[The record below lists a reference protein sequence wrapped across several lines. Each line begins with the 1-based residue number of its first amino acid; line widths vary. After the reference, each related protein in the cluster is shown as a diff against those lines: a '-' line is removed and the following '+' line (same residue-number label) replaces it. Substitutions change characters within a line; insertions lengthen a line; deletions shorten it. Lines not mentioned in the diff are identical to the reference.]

1 MTRYGKIFLYF
12 LSIAALAWI
21 LPWLYSFATPHT
33 QSAPFT
39 LLSEVDDQFLSN
51 APSGDK
57 GLTMIDQDGKTYTK
71 SEIDSMLPTLYFRQ
85 LIADSRMPDSLRG
98 LPMTPK
104 DIQTGNFM
112 FRSSPSDINNRP
124 VGLYPLLESMSGR
137 VDLEMPSDVFRIT
150 DRGIE
155 FIDMAT
161 NTVNKEKSR
170 LFTEAMEKKGF
181 AFPAVEING
190 NPTTRKEYDNGYLLI
205 DSAGKVFRLMM
216 VKERPF
222 VRETGIDPALG
233 MRHASVTEFRSKRY
247 FGFLTDGNHN
257 LYALDKDY
265 NLVKLPVER
274 FDPETE
280 SLMIIANMFNWTIRI
295 DGDSEV
301 RWYGIDSDDH
311 SLIRDRQMEFAPGTA
326 RKIAEYIFPFSL
338 SFTSYN
344 DKYAYP
350 RLEDIS
356 YKALIL
362 NIVLAGVLVVIR
374 RRKNKSLLLP
384 ALVTAVTGLYGFI
397 AYLLL
402 KVPPA
407 GR

>member
-1 MTRYGKIFLYF
+1 
-12 LSIAALAWI
+12 
-21 LPWLYSFATPHT
+21 
-33 QSAPFT
+33 
-39 LLSEVDDQFLSN
+39 
-51 APSGDK
+51 
-57 GLTMIDQDGKTYTK
+57 
-71 SEIDSMLPTLYFRQ
+71 
-85 LIADSRMPDSLRG
+85 
-98 LPMTPK
+98 
-104 DIQTGNFM
+104 
-112 FRSSPSDINNRP
+112 
-124 VGLYPLLESMSGR
+124 MSGR

-150 DRGIE
+150 ARGIE
-155 FIDMAT
+155 FVDMAS
-161 NTVNKEKSR
+161 NTVDTEKSR
-170 LFTEAMEKKGF
+170 LFTEAMGKKGF
-181 AFPAVEING
+181 SFPAVEISG
-190 NPTTRKEYDNGYLLI
+190 NATTRKEYDNGYLLI
-205 DSAGKVFRLMM
+205 DNAGKVFRLMM
-216 VKERPF
+216 VKGRPF

-233 MRHASVTEFRSKRY
+233 MRHAFVTEFRNKRY
-247 FGFLTDGNHN
+247 FGFLTDEKHN

-265 NLVKLPVER
+265 NLVELPVEH

-295 DGDSEV
+295 DGDNEV

-311 SLIRDRQMEFAPGTA
+311 SLIRDRQLEFTPSTA
-326 RKIAEYIFPFSL
+326 QNMAEYIFPFSL

-362 NIVLAGVLVVIR
+362 NVVLAGVLVVIR
-374 RRKNKSLLLP
+374 RRKNKSMILP
-384 ALVTAVTGLYGFI
+384 ALVTIVTGLYGFI

>member
-12 LSIAALAWI
+12 LAIAALAWI
-21 LPWLYSFATPHT
+21 LPWLYSFATPNT

-39 LLSEVDDQFLSN
+39 LLSEVNDQFLSN
-51 APSGDK
+51 TPFGDK
-57 GLTMIDQDGKTYTK
+57 GLTMIDEDGKTYAK
-71 SEIDSMLPTLYFRQ
+71 NEIDSMLPTLYFRQ
-85 LIADSRMPDSLRG
+85 LIADSRMPDSLKG

-104 DIQTGNFM
+104 DIQMGNFM
-112 FRSSPSDINNRP
+112 FRTSPSDLNNRP
-124 VGLYPLLESMSGR
+124 VGLYSLMESMSGR

-150 DRGIE
+150 GRGIE

-161 NTVNKEKSR
+161 NTVDKEKSH
-170 LFTEAMEKKGF
+170 LFTEAMVKKGF

-205 DSAGKVFRLMM
+205 DSQGRVFRLMM
-216 VKERPF
+216 VKGRPF
-222 VRETGIDPALG
+222 VRDTGIDPALG
-233 MRHASVTEFRSKRY
+233 MRHAFVTEFRSKRY
-247 FGFLTDGNHN
+247 FGLLTDANHD

-265 NLVKLPVER
+265 NLTKLPVGY
-274 FDPETE
+274 FDPGTE

-295 DGDSEV
+295 DGDNEV
-301 RWYGIDSDDH
+301 RWYGIHSDDH
-311 SLIRDRQMEFAPGTA
+311 SLIRDRRMEFAPGTA
-326 RKIAEYIFPFSL
+326 QKIAEYIFPFSL
-338 SFTSYN
+338 SFTSYD

-350 RLEDIS
+350 RIEDIS

-362 NIVLAGVLVVIR
+362 NVVLAAALAWIR
-374 RRKNKSLLLP
+374 RRKNKSLIIP
-384 ALVTAVTGLYGFI
+384 ALVTVVTGIYGFI

>member
-12 LSIAALAWI
+12 LAIAALAWI
-21 LPWLYSFATPHT
+21 LPWLYSFATPNT

-39 LLSEVDDQFLSN
+39 LLSEVNDQFLSN
-51 APSGDK
+51 TPFGDK
-57 GLTMIDQDGKTYTK
+57 GLTMIDEDGKTYAK
-71 SEIDSMLPTLYFRQ
+71 NEIDSMLPTLYFRQ
-85 LIADSRMPDSLRG
+85 LIADSRMPDSLKG

-104 DIQTGNFM
+104 DIQMGNFM
-112 FRSSPSDINNRP
+112 FRTSPSDLNNRP
-124 VGLYPLLESMSGR
+124 VGLYSLMESMSGR

-150 DRGIE
+150 GRGIE

-161 NTVNKEKSR
+161 NTVDKEKSH
-170 LFTEAMEKKGF
+170 LFTEAMVKKGF

-205 DSAGKVFRLMM
+205 DSQGRVFRLMM
-216 VKERPF
+216 VKGRPF
-222 VRETGIDPALG
+222 VRDTGIDPALG
-233 MRHASVTEFRSKRY
+233 MRHAFVTEFRSKRY
-247 FGFLTDGNHN
+247 FGLLTGANHD

-265 NLVKLPVER
+265 NLTKLPVGH

-295 DGDSEV
+295 DGDNEV
-301 RWYGIDSDDH
+301 RWYGIHSDDH
-311 SLIRDRQMEFAPGTA
+311 SLIRDRRMEFAPGTA
-326 RKIAEYIFPFSL
+326 QKIAEYIFPFSL
-338 SFTSYN
+338 SFTSYD

-350 RLEDIS
+350 RIEDIS

-362 NIVLAGVLVVIR
+362 NVVLAAALAWIR
-374 RRKNKSLLLP
+374 RRKNKSLIIP
-384 ALVTAVTGLYGFI
+384 ALVTVVTGIYGFI

-407 GR
+407 RR

>member
-12 LSIAALAWI
+12 LAIVALAWI
-21 LPWLYSFATPHT
+21 LPWLYSFATPHI

-39 LLSEVDDQFLSN
+39 LLSEVNDQFLSN

-205 DSAGKVFRLMM
+205 DSTGKVFRLMM
-216 VKERPF
+216 VKGRPF
-222 VRETGIDPALG
+222 VRETGIDPALR
-233 MRHASVTEFRSKRY
+233 MRHAFVTEFRSKRY

-311 SLIRDRQMEFAPGTA
+311 SLIRDRQMEFAPGSA

-344 DKYAYP
+344 DKYTYL

-374 RRKNKSLLLP
+374 RRKNKSLILP
-384 ALVTAVTGLYGFI
+384 ALVTIVTGLYGFI